1 MSPTAIADVF
11 VLSQYGK
18 IDSSCKVITLKHD
31 EYITAFSFYYTPT
44 LLTGVGFVTNKD
56 PVNKRLGSMSSKSF
70 QMAFDASSFFMGF
83 FGTSTEY
90 GISSLGGIRMQAD
103 CPTF

>member
-11 VLSQYGK
+11 VLNQYGK
-18 IDSSCKVITLKHD
+18 IDSLCKVITLKHD
-31 EYITAFSFYYTPT
+31 EYITAFSFYYTPA

-83 FGTSTEY
+83 FGTSTEH
-90 GISSLGGIRMQAD
+90 GINSLGGIRMQVD